1 MFRFIRFG
9 QWPILPKIMAI
20 SVISLSFVATVVV
33 FYFSPHI
40 EQKML
45 EEKKANL
52 KNVVEIAFGIFN
64 DYDAAVKDSLMTET
78 EAQNR
83 AILRL
88 KKLRY
93 SGNEYFWINDT
104 GLKMVMHPIRPE
116 LDGTD
121 LKETRDPDGKYLFRE
136 FVRICQRNGS
146 GYVEYLWPKPGES
159 EPAGKISYV
168 KLYEPW
174 GWVLGSGIYVDDIK
188 KDMAKLR
195 YYLLS
200 GTLLFTLVTLTLA
213 TIIGQG
219 ITRPLKKVING
230 LQDIANGKGDAAL
243 TKRIAIT
250 SIDEIGLLSAEFN
263 SLMESINSLT
273 IFKKVIEEDESVEE
287 VYSRLGEVFSNQPGV
302 RGCVMYEVVGDQNKL
317 EQVYPADFEQ
327 GEPFC
332 DRSILE
338 NCDSCKA
345 KRTAHVISSFTFP
358 SICRRFHVQA
368 GLEHYCIP
376 LVVGGGVL
384 GIVQLILE
392 NSDNRNSA
400 KEMRESIFKAEQ
412 YIKEALPVIE
422 TKRLMAALR
431 ESALRDPMTG
441 LHNRRFLQEYTEN
454 IVAGAIRRGKNI
466 GLIMCDLDYFKQVND
481 TYGHNAGDIVLKETC
496 KVIQRSVRASDIV
509 IRFGGEEFLV
519 VLLDVSGD
527 DIMKV
532 AEKIREQV
540 QNTQFRLAEC
550 VIRKTI
556 SLGVTEF
563 SSETEGFWHCI
574 KFADV
579 ALYKAKEGGRN
590 QSVRFSREMW
600 KEEQF

>member
-1 MFRFIRFG
+1 
-9 QWPILPKIMAI
+9 
-20 SVISLSFVATVVV
+20 
-33 FYFSPHI
+33 
-40 EQKML
+40 ML

-52 KNVVEIAFGIFN
+52 KNVIEIGFGILS
-64 DYDAAVKDSLMTET
+64 DYEELVKDGLMTAK
-78 EAQNR
+78 EAQSR
-83 AILRL
+83 AALRL
-88 KKLRY
+88 KSLRY
-93 SGNEYFWINDT
+93 SGNEYFWVNDT
-104 GLKMVMHPIRPE
+104 DVRMVMHPIKPE

-121 LKETRDPDGKYLFRE
+121 LKDVRDPNGKYIFRE
-136 FVRICQRNGS
+136 FVKICRSSGS
-146 GYVEYLWPKPGES
+146 GYVEYLWPKPGERES
-159 EPAGKISYV
+159 AAKISYV

-200 GTLLFTLVTLTLA
+200 GTILFTLVTLTLA

-263 SLMESINSLT
+263 RLMESINSLT
-273 IFKKVIEEDESVEE
+273 TFKKVIEEDDSVEE
-287 VYSRLGEVFSNQPGV
+287 VYSRLGEVFSNQFGV
-302 RGCVMYEVVGDQNKL
+302 CACAIYEVVGDLNKL
-317 EQVYPADFEQ
+317 EQVYPADAEQ
-327 GEPFC
+327 DEHFC

-338 NCDSCKA
+338 NCESCKA
-345 KRTAHVISSFTFP
+345 KRTAHVISSLTYP
-358 SICRRFHVQA
+358 SICRKFHVKA

-376 LVVGGGVL
+376 LVVGGGVF
-384 GIVQLILE
+384 GIVQFILQ
-392 NSDNRNSA
+392 NTNDRNSA
-400 KEMRESIFKAEQ
+400 KEMNETIFKAEQ

-441 LHNRRFLQEYTEN
+441 LHNRRYLQEYTEN
-454 IVAGAIRRGKNI
+454 IVAGAIRRGKKV

-496 KVIQRSVRASDIV
+496 KVIQRSVRQSDIV

-519 VLLDVSGD
+519 VLLDIHEGD
-527 DIMKV
+527 SMYV

-540 QNTQFRLAEC
+540 QNTQFRLSEC

-579 ALYKAKEGGRN
+579 ALYKAKDLGRN
-590 QSVRFSREMW
+590 QSVRFSSEMW

>member
-1 MFRFIRFG
+1 MFRFLRFG

-20 SVISLSFVATVVV
+20 SVISLSFVTTVII

-45 EEKKANL
+45 EEKKTNL
-52 KNVVEIAFGIFN
+52 KNVVDIAFGIF
-64 DYDAAVKDSLMTET
+64 DEHEALVDSGLMSSK
-78 EAQNR
+78 EAQGH
-83 AILRL
+83 ALLRL
-88 KKLRY
+88 KSLRY
-93 SGNEYFWINDT
+93 SEKEYFWINDT
-104 GLKMVMHPIRPE
+104 DVRMVMHPIRPD

-121 LKETRDPDGKYLFRE
+121 QKDTRDPTGKYLFRE
-136 FVRICQRNGS
+136 FVKIAQSIGS
-146 GYVEYLWPKPGES
+146 GYVEYLWPKPGEK
-159 EPAGKISYV
+159 EPAAKISYV

-195 YYLLS
+195 YYLLT
-200 GTLLFTLVTLTLA
+200 GTILFTLVTLTLA

-250 SIDEIGLLSAEFN
+250 SIDEIGVLSAEFN

-273 IFKKVIEEDESVEE
+273 VFKKVIEEDDSVEE
-287 VYSRLGEVFSNQPGV
+287 VYSRLGEVFSKQLGV
-302 RGCVMYEVVGDQNKL
+302 CGCVIYEVIGDQNKL
-317 EQVYPADFEQ
+317 IQVYPADAEQ
-327 GEPFC
+327 DEPLC
-332 DRSILE
+332 DRVILE
-338 NCDSCKA
+338 NCETCKA
-345 KRTAHVISSFTFP
+345 KRTAHVISSLTYP
-358 SICRRFHVQA
+358 SICRKFHVKEGQ
-368 GLEHYCIP
+368 EHYCIP

-384 GIVQLILE
+384 GIVQFVLKQPA
-392 NSDNRNSA
+392 DRDSA
-400 KEMRESIFKAEQ
+400 KEMHESIFKAEQ

-431 ESALRDPMTG
+431 ESSLRDPMTG
-441 LHNRRFLQEYTEN
+441 LHNRRFLQEFTEN

-466 GLIMCDLDYFKQVND
+466 GLIMCDLDFFKQVND
-481 TYGHNAGDIVLKETC
+481 TYGHNAGDIVLKETA
-496 KVIQRSVRASDIV
+496 KIIRRSVRESDIV

-519 VLLDVSGD
+519 VLLDISSED
-527 DIMKV
+527 SMKV

-540 QNTQFRLAEC
+540 QNAQFRLSEC
-550 VIRKTI
+550 VIHKTI

-579 ALYKAKEGGRN
+579 ALYKAKELGRN
-590 QSVRFSREMW
+590 KSVKFSREMW
-600 KEEQF
+600 KDEQF